1 MTRALPNANC
11 FLRALLPAVLLALVA
26 CASPAPDESAP
37 SDAATLVLVS
47 IDGFRW
53 DYASLTETPNL
64 DGLARRGL
72 RAEALV
78 PVFPTLTF
86 PNHFSIATG
95 VWPWRHG
102 IVANRFPDDDGD
114 AWYSLSDRTAVE
126 DGAWYQAEPI
136 WVTAEKAGL
145 RTAAYYFV
153 GTEADIQGVRPGD
166 WRSFDKEVPGR
177 ARVDQ
182 VLDWLQRPA
191 DRRPHLVTLYFEH
204 VDDSSH
210 WYGPASPESLR
221 AIRQADAWLGRL
233 LDGIEALPQADDVYV
248 MVLSDHGQGRYA
260 SRDALVLEQ
269 RVDLEGAEVVN
280 GGAYA
285 FVHLDGDR
293 ARAAAMRDSINS
305 DWDCGRA
312 YLPEDLPAAWNA
324 GHSPRYPEL
333 VVQPDPGCGVITRA
347 GDTHRLLPGDHGWP
361 PDDPDMW
368 GILYATGPR
377 IPAGTVTGPVRVVD
391 VYPLM
396 LAILGLEAPGG
407 IDGDPRVLAS
417 RLQPESE

>member
-1 MTRALPNANC
+1 MTPARPIANR
-11 FLRALLPAVLLALVA
+11 LLGALLPFALLAVA
-26 CASPAPDESAP
+26 ACTSPAPAEQAP
-37 SDAATLVLVS
+37 SGTPTLVLVS
-47 IDGFRW
+47 FDGFRW
-53 DYASLTETPNL
+53 DYATLTETPNL
-64 DGLARRGL
+64 DRLARRGL
-72 RAEALV
+72 RAQALI

-102 IVANRFPDDDGD
+102 IVANRFPNDEGD
-114 AWYSLSDRTAVE
+114 SWYSLSDRTSVE
-126 DGAWYQAEPI
+126 DGRWYQAEPI

-182 VLDWLQRPA
+182 VLDWLQRPT

-204 VDDSSH
+204 VDDNSH
-210 WYGPASPESLR
+210 WYGPGSPESLR
-221 AIRQADAWLGRL
+221 AIRQVDDWLGRL
-233 LDGIEALPQADDVYV
+233 LDGIETLPQSDDVYV
-248 MVLSDHGQGRYA
+248 LVVSDHGQGTYA
-260 SRDALVLEQ
+260 SRDALVLDQ
-269 RVDLEGAEVVN
+269 RVDIDGAAVVN

-293 ARAAAMRDSINS
+293 ARAAAMRDSINR

-324 GHSPRYPEL
+324 GNSPRYPEL

-347 GDTHRLLPGDHGWP
+347 SDSHRLLPGDHGWP
-361 PDDPDMW
+361 PDHPDMW
-368 GILYATGPR
+368 GIFYAAGPR

-391 VYPLM
+391 VHPLM
-396 LAILGLEAPGG
+396 LAILGLEAPGAT
-407 IDGDPRVLAS
+407 DGDPRVLAS
-417 RLQPESE
+417 RLLPESE